1 MKNKKALWG
10 MALVLLAASGYI
22 LFNYGELILCLRDK
36 AVYAFLATILVNI
49 ILNNSTQNKGS
60 FLVLNLKVLASFMI
74 VAAVLIGHRI
84 IFEPVYL
91 PSVSATIQ
99 LKSDKELQQLTS
111 RIMDKGWQKLSKKEK
126 IDLLQQIANHE
137 AAELKLKNSI
147 PIEATELSARYDNCV
162 TYASYV
168 RFFKKIMINSSVLDK
183 PGDVVL
189 KSAIHEIRHAQQD
202 YLAGAYE
209 AGDTH
214 WMSEATLKL
223 AEQFSKDFEYKKN
236 NIMDYKAYY
245 EQLIER
251 DAREYSSQRSKYYG
265 ELALYLEELP
275 DLPKEE
281 WRH

>member
-1 MKNKKALWG
+1 
-10 MALVLLAASGYI
+10 MALVMLAGSGYMI
-22 LFNYGELILCLRDK
+22 FSYGELALGLMNRFM
-36 AVYAFLATILVNI
+36 YAFFIATMANV
-49 ILNNSTQNKGS
+49 ILNNHGERKGS
-60 FLVLNLKVLASFMI
+60 FIMLNLKILASCI
-74 VAAVLIGHRI
+74 VALAILIGHKI
-84 IFEPVYL
+84 IFEPVYF
-91 PSVSATIQ
+91 SSAPAAIQ

-126 IDLLQQIANHE
+126 IDLLQQITNHE

-214 WMSEATLKL
+214 WMSETTLKL

-281 WRH
+281 